1 MKMSIKITQ
10 SIAYILVVQASMC
23 LLFGMIF
30 LFLTKAT
37 VSYDYIH
44 TVLLTGILSGL
55 LVIVY
60 TNVGR

>member
-1 MKMSIKITQ
+1 MGIKITQ

-30 LFLTKAT
+30 LFLTKAA

-44 TVLLTGILSGL
+44 TVLMTGILSGL
-55 LVIVY
+55 LAIVY
-60 TNVGR
+60 IKTGQ